1 VIKMVPASSRSSFI
15 PQEASGDDRGTGTR
29 APTGESTIYLLLVA
43 TEPADGFPHR
53 PSAVTSCRLVLSR
66 SIRRNHVK
74 LSVRGAVAAIF
85 ILAMCALCVRLGFW
99 QLDRLEQR
107 RTRNAA
113 IRAATAQPPL
123 RLDSNAPGADPRALA
138 WRRAQAGGR
147 YHHAGD
153 MVIRGRSREGRP
165 GVHLVSPLVLADG
178 RVVMVN
184 RGWVPSPDGTTADVG
199 PLRTAGPVRVTGAL
213 LPITA
218 EQDRGLPIP
227 GRAGTDSTW
236 RRVDLAA
243 ARARSPGT
251 LIPLVLQQ
259 LPAEGAG
266 AGSPPLPEP
275 LPSLSEG
282 NHLSYAVQWFSFAAI
297 GVVGLAILLLRRR
310 KPA

>member
-1 VIKMVPASSRSSFI
+1 M
-15 PQEASGDDRGTGTR
+15 
-29 APTGESTIYLLLVA
+29 
-43 TEPADGFPHR
+43 
-53 PSAVTSCRLVLSR
+53 
-66 SIRRNHVK
+66 K
-74 LSVRGAVAAIF
+74 LTVRGVVAAIL

-107 RTRNAA
+107 RARNAA

-123 RLDSNAPGADPRALA
+123 RLDSVAPTSDPQAFA
-138 WRRAQAGGR
+138 WRRAEAAGR

-165 GVHLVSPLVLADG
+165 GVHLVSPLVLGDG

-184 RGWVPSPDGTTADVG
+184 RGWVPSPDGSTADVR
-199 PLRTAGPVRVTGAL
+199 PLRTAAPVRVSGAL
-213 LPITA
+213 LPITS
-218 EQDRGLPIP
+218 ERDRGLPIP

-243 ARARSPGT
+243 ARARAPGP

-259 LPAEGAG
+259 LPGAQG
-266 AGSPPLPEP
+266 DVSPPLAEP

-310 KPA
+310 KTA

>member
-1 VIKMVPASSRSSFI
+1 
-15 PQEASGDDRGTGTR
+15 
-29 APTGESTIYLLLVA
+29 
-43 TEPADGFPHR
+43 
-53 PSAVTSCRLVLSR
+53 
-66 SIRRNHVK
+66 VK

-107 RTRNAA
+107 RARNAA

-123 RLDSNAPGADPRALA
+123 RLDSTAPAGLASDPQAFA
-138 WRRAQAGGR
+138 WRRAEAAGR

-153 MVIRGRSREGRP
+153 MVVRGRSREGRP

-184 RGWVPSPDGTTADVG
+184 RGWVPSPDGTTADVR
-199 PLRTAGPVRVTGAL
+199 PLRVAGPVRVSGAL
-213 LPITA
+213 LPITSNPDGGMPFA
-218 EQDRGLPIP
+218 

-243 ARARSPGT
+243 AQARSPGP

-259 LPAEGAG
+259 LPGDG
-266 AGSPPLPEP
+266 SDAGSPPLAEP

-282 NHLSYAVQWFSFAAI
+282 NHLSYAVQWFSFAI
-297 GVVGLAILLLRRR
+297 TGITGLAILLLRRR
-310 KPA
+310 KTA